1 MKKVIIICDMSIM
14 PDIPDPCDMPDMS
27 EEADAVADMPPMS
40 IEVEDA
46 IAMVLVVMSILTLSV
61 SRFEAAR

>member
-1 MKKVIIICDMSIM
+1 M
-14 PDIPDPCDMPDMS
+14 PDIPDPCDMPDMP

>member
-1 MKKVIIICDMSIM
+1 MSIM
-14 PDIPDPCDMPDMS
+14 PDIPDPCDMPAMS